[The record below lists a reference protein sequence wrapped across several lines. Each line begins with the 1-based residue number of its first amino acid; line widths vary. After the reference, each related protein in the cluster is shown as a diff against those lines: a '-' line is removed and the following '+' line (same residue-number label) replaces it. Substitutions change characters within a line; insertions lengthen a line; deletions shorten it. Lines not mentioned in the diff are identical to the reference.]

1 MDIISIVWLTLIS
14 VLVIVVLKKTTG
26 KHQQKMDRYGNKMR
40 MKKRRMKNIQQYT
53 YYTFNFLYF
62 VAE

>member
-26 KHQQKMDRYGNKMR
+26 EYQQKGIDTGIK
-40 MKKRRMKNIQQYT
+40 
-53 YYTFNFLYF
+53 
-62 VAE
+62 